1 MITIENIT
9 NETTEDENT
18 QEKQPFRVTDL
29 SSANWCFKKIK
40 NLKNKQKELDG
51 YIETERQGLEIEAQR
66 IQEHYEKETNKIKE
80 DISYFEGLLKIYVEE
95 RQEEDPKFKLST
107 VDGTASFGKLQQ
119 KIKYDDG
126 AMLDFCKQ
134 NNLDKFINI
143 TTTEKLNKKEFNNY
157 LSVIDGKVV
166 TADGEILQNTF
177 IEEIQNFN
185 VKTK

>member
-1 MITIENIT
+1 MIMIENIT
-9 NETTEDENT
+9 NEQTEDEKT

-40 NLKNKQKELDG
+40 GLKNRQKELEE
-51 YIETERQGLEIEAQR
+51 YIEIEKQEAEKEAQR
-66 IQEHYEKETNKIKE
+66 IQDYYENETNKIKE

-95 RQEEDPKFKLST
+95 RQEEDPKFKINT

-119 KIKYDDG
+119 KIKYDDN
-126 AMLDFCKQ
+126 AMLEFCKQ

-166 TADGEILQNTF
+166 TADGEILENTF

>member
-1 MITIENIT
+1 MIMIENIT
-9 NETTEDENT
+9 NEQTENNNT
-18 QEKQPFRVTDL
+18 KEKQPFRVTDL

-40 NLKNKQKELDG
+40 ALMNRQKELEE
-51 YIETERQGLEIEAQR
+51 YIEIEKQEAEKEAQR
-66 IQEHYEKETNKIKE
+66 IQDYYENETNKIKE
-80 DISYFEGLLKIYVEE
+80 D
-95 RQEEDPKFKLST
+95 PKFKINT

-119 KIKYDDG
+119 KIKYDDNT
-126 AMLDFCKQ
+126 MLEFCKQ
-134 NNLDKFINI
+134 NNLEKFINV

-166 TADGEILQNTF
+166 TDDGEILENTF